1 MFVSADRKRVK
12 RTFFRLGWV
21 KDLCGEC
28 ESLNYQRTSLGTSFI
43 NLLRL
48 GTFNRS

>member
-1 MFVSADRKRVK
+1 MK

-21 KDLCGEC
+21 KDLSGEW
-28 ESLNYQRTSLGTSFI
+28 ESLNYQRTSLRTSFI

-48 GTFNRS
+48 GTFNLS